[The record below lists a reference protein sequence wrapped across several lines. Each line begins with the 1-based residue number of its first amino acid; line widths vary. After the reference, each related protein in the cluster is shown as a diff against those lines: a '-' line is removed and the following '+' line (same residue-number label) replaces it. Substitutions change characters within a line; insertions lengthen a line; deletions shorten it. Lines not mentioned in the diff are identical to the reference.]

1 MTTVKDVC
9 KKYFDLIH
17 TPREGRDKKHKALAA
32 AAILSCFTVIIPAV
46 FGAVYGIAKLVNKV
60 KKGEAHPRIDEVTSP
75 VFRRSSEV
83 PPRRNSTVIITT
95 PSSSSSSIIPPSNSS
110 SSNAKSASASAE
122 PVPVPEISLEEKK
135 AELEQALNSRVG
147 MGTLLKEENR
157 EALVALAKER
167 YSQIGLKSLLESSQ
181 VMENP
186 TENPLLIDLITL
198 RIMIELRSWG
208 YMGSLDQLAPFL
220 FVLPEQAQAELLK
233 NSHFL
238 ENLTEQMKEAIVAT
252 PSESFVPKAALKGIL
267 DLGLFGF
274 GELRTSWIMD
284 LPGFVWEAAV
294 AECDKNSRYIESSY
308 GAQLLTE
315 NYPDK
320 QLCVLRGML
329 KNPHTTCENDSIL
342 TVIQSQFSLDDPAKL
357 LREIGADNLRK
368 FPWHRRPKSLE
379 GRREASEQFINIIL
393 PRLDMSRK
401 EDIAILNA
409 LAQSPLFDQGAWNLK
424 DSFSNLLTPEMR
436 KKLILNEAHPSLQL
450 YLRLPEMP
458 VEEIYKVLITGNRA
472 ILEAYVGLDYPRFP
486 ALFAHACSLHP
497 ENLPAVIADRVES
510 VFRAPETLVDLETA
524 DQILRA
530 GRLLTKQQLEGQF
543 LKRFLMAFANQS
555 IEKIRAMEQL
565 LAEKQVIVSD
575 DTFNFYEC
583 CREETYYTSVPLL
596 ARNLEDPFLLLPLL
610 LTNGKSIPTHGPL
623 AGDWA
628 AQIWHNKDSKN
639 FGFYTVLMEALE
651 NAPWKFALMLED
663 RSAFNAKAFNDWFNA
678 PETSK
683 PADLNVP
690 HLSEWRE
697 WLRSPEGQEK
707 WKFHNSLISA
717 VSNKTYDDFKEVLEQ
732 SPKAKEIFTAAI
744 MGPTPETVAQRIQDF
759 SEKQLLPALLT
770 AEGKT
775 RLKPHLEQI
784 LNNEKLSVEFR
795 NWVRN
800 NTQA

>member
-1 MTTVKDVC
+1 MTTVKEVC

-17 TPREGRDKKHKALAA
+17 TPREGRDRKHQALAA

-83 PPRRNSTVIITT
+83 PPRRNSSVIIPT
-95 PSSSSSSIIPPSNSS
+95 PSSSSSPVIPPSSS
-110 SSNAKSASASAE
+110 SSSSAKSASASAE

-135 AELEQALNSRVG
+135 VELEQALNSRVG

-167 YSQIGLKSLLESSQ
+167 YSQIGLKSLLEASQ

-186 TENPLLIDLITL
+186 TENPLLIDLMAL
-198 RIMIELRSWG
+198 RIMIDLRSWG

-233 NSHFL
+233 NRHFL
-238 ENLTEQMKEAIVAT
+238 ENLTEQMKEAIVAM

-267 DLGLFGF
+267 DQGLFGF
-274 GELRTSWIMD
+274 GELRTKWIEN
-284 LPGFVWEAAV
+284 LPESVWEAAI
-294 AECDKNSRYIESSY
+294 AEFDKDSLYIESSY
-308 GAQLLTE
+308 RVQLLTE

-320 QLCVLRGML
+320 QLCILRGML
-329 KNPHTTCENDSIL
+329 KNPHTTIESDSIL
-342 TVIQSQFSLDDPAKL
+342 TTIQSQFSLNDPAKL

-368 FPWHRRPKSLE
+368 FPWHTRPNSL
-379 GRREASEQFINIIL
+379 GEAYEQFINIIL

-401 EDIAILNA
+401 KDVAILNA
-409 LAQSPLFDQGAWNLK
+409 LAQSPLFDQGSWNLK

-436 KKLILNEAHPSLQL
+436 KKLILNEVHPSLQL

-486 ALFAHACSLHP
+486 ALFAHACSLNP
-497 ENLPAVIADRVES
+497 EDLPAVILDRVES
-510 VFRAPETLVDLETA
+510 VFRTPDMLVDLETA

-543 LKRFLMAFANQS
+543 LKRFLMTFANQS

-596 ARNLEDPFLLLPLL
+596 AQNLDDPFLLLPLL
-610 LTNGKSIPTHGPL
+610 LSNGKSIPTHGPL

-628 AQIWHNKDSKN
+628 VQIWNNRDFKN
-639 FGFYTVLMEALE
+639 FSFYTDLMVALE

-663 RSAFNAKAFNDWFNA
+663 RSAFNTVAFNNWFNA

-697 WLRSPEGQEK
+697 WLRSTEGQEK

-717 VSNKTYDDFKEVLEQ
+717 VSNKTYDDFKKVLEQ
-732 SPKAKEIFTAAI
+732 SSKAKEIFTAAI
-744 MGPTPETVAQRIQDF
+744 MGPAPETVAQRIQDY
-759 SEKQLLPALLT
+759 SERQLLPALLT
-770 AEGKT
+770 AEGKA
-775 RLKPHLEQI
+775 RLKPHLKQI

-800 NTQA
+800 NTQT